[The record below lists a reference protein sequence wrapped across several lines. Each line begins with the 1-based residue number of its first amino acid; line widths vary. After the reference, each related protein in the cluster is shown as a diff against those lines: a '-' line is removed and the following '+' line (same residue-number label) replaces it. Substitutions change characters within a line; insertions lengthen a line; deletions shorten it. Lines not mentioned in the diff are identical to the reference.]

1 MNMNIKQDCALK
13 VDLGERSYP
22 IYVASGLLP
31 RTGNLIASVLAQPRV
46 FIVTDENVAPLYL
59 NTLTSSL
66 SAEGISHNSIIL
78 PPGEQTKDFRH
89 LQHLLE
95 AMLAAKLER
104 HTTIIALGGGV
115 IGDLA
120 GFAAAILLRGVDFV
134 QIPTTL
140 LAQVDSSVGG
150 KTGIN
155 TKLGKNLVGSF
166 NQPTMVISDIDTLTS
181 LPRREL
187 LSGYTE
193 VCKYGLIDDADF
205 FAWLELNSAT
215 ALGQSDDAKKA
226 LRHCIITSCL
236 AKSRIVAKDEL
247 EQGQRALLNLG
258 HTFGHALEAE
268 LDYSEDLLH
277 GEAVAIGILMAFDL
291 SVRLG
296 FCPSDDATRV
306 RLHFKSLGLP
316 TDPSKLRKPNGPP
329 MIANNLFEHMS
340 RDKKVYGGKI
350 TFVLTRGI
358 GKSFLTQDVPSE
370 DILEI
375 LKTAIAT

>member
-1 MNMNIKQDCALK
+1 MNMKQNCALK
-13 VDLGERSYP
+13 LDLGERSYP
-22 IYVASGLLP
+22 IYVDCDLLP
-31 RTGNLIASVLAQPRV
+31 HTGGLIASVLAQPRV

-59 NTLTSSL
+59 NAVTQSL
-66 SAEGISHNSIIL
+66 SAEGISHNSIVL
-78 PPGEQTKDFRH
+78 PPGERTKDFNH

-95 AMLAAKLER
+95 SMLAAKSER

-155 TKLGKNLVGSF
+155 TKVGKNLVGSF
-166 NQPTMVISDIDTLTS
+166 HQPRMVISDIDTLTS
-181 LPRREL
+181 LPRRQL
-187 LSGYTE
+187 LAGYSE
-193 VCKYGLIDDADF
+193 VCKYSLIDDADF

-215 ALGQSDDAKKA
+215 ALGEGEGAQEA
-226 LRHCIITSCL
+226 LRHCIVTGCS

-247 EQGQRALLNLG
+247 EKGQRALLNLG

-268 LDYSEDLLH
+268 LNYSDDLLH
-277 GEAVAIGILMAFDL
+277 GEAVAIGIVMAFDL

-296 FCPSDDATRV
+296 FCPSEDAMRV
-306 RLHFKSLGLP
+306 RSHFECLGLP
-316 TDPSKLRKPNGPP
+316 TDPPKPRKPNIAP
-329 MIANNLFEHMS
+329 MKVNNLLGHMS
-340 RDKKVYGGKI
+340 RDKKVYDGKI

-358 GKSFLTQDVPSE
+358 GKSFLTQDVRSR

-375 LKTAIAT
+375 LETAIAT